1 MSDLADPLRNFIYNS
16 VDDGYVLT
24 ADMAY
29 VYLGEEKHGFYVWG
43 LKGPE
48 PELLVD
54 QFKRDIKAWVKAA
67 GEKPT
72 IVMRRWPEM
81 DPVFEGGFQLT
92 CRMLIV
98 NRFYKDVPPSFMPK
112 PEGEEPQVLGDTD
125 ES

>member
-1 MSDLADPLRNFIYNS
+1 MNQTDGLRDFIYQQ
-16 VDDGYVLT
+16 VDPGCVLIS
-24 ADMAY
+24 DMAY
-29 VYLGEEKHGFYVWG
+29 TFLGDERHGFYVWA

-54 QFKRDIKAWVKAA
+54 QFKRDIQAWVKAA
-67 GEKPT
+67 GDKAT

-81 DPVFEGGFQLT
+81 DPVFEGGFQLA

-112 PEGEEPQVLGDTD
+112 PEGEEAQTLGGSD
-125 ES
+125 E